1 MKNYLCSQIGLM
13 FIFCGMFF
21 SCTHGAQKQRSAGGA
36 SQFRALTLEEEYQ
49 LGEKV
54 GALILGNYPPV
65 NSSFNDYV
73 SNMARYLAL
82 FSSRPVLFKGYRA
95 HLVDCP
101 DMAAISTPG
110 GFIFLSKPI
119 VEATI
124 NEDELAGILAHE
136 VAHIVLRHGEMSI
149 RRKAAAKKDREE
161 TEGLL
166 DNLTDIADFFVP
178 TDEDREE
185 RETLEKIKLD
195 RKAYGEH
202 LSDLMEVM
210 KVYKYNNNQEYDADK
225 LAIEILLDAGYHPG
239 RFADFLARNFSTV
252 DRLAKSN
259 KSPVR
264 MFETHPLD
272 EDRVKRIR
280 AAIKG
285 WKPGP
290 DSRTRD
296 SRFAKFKALAAKAS

>member
-1 MKNYLCSQIGLM
+1 MRCLLASLFSLM
-13 FIFCGMFF
+13 FAFCAMCF
-21 SCTHGAQKQRSAGGA
+21 SCTHGAQKQQSGVGV
-36 SQFRALTLEEEYQ
+36 SQFRELTLEEEYQ

-54 GALILGNYPPV
+54 GALILGNYSPV
-65 NSSFNDYV
+65 YSTFNDYA
-73 SNMARYLAL
+73 SNMVRYLAM
-82 FSSRPVLFKGYRA
+82 FSSRPVLFKGYRG

-101 DMAAISTPG
+101 DMVAISTPG
-110 GFIFLSKPI
+110 GFIFLSKSI
-119 VEATI
+119 VDATN

-149 RRKAAAKKDREE
+149 RRKASAKKDREE
-161 TEGLL
+161 TESLL
-166 DNLTDIADFFVP
+166 NNLTDLADFFVP
-178 TDEDREE
+178 ANEDSEQRENLE
-185 RETLEKIKLD
+185 RIKLD

-202 LSDLMEVM
+202 LSDLTEVM

-225 LAIEILLDAGYHPG
+225 LALEILLAAGYHPG
-239 RFADFLARNFSTV
+239 KFADFLARNFSTV
-252 DRLAKSN
+252 DRLAKSK

-280 AAIKG
+280 SAIKG

-290 DSRTRD
+290 ASKARD
-296 SRFAKFKALAAKAS
+296 SRFAKFKALAAKSS

>member
-1 MKNYLCSQIGLM
+1 MRRFLSNQVSLM
-13 FIFCGMFF
+13 LAFCAMLV
-21 SCTHGAQKQRSAGGA
+21 SCTHSAQKKQSAGGV
-36 SQFRALTLEEEYQ
+36 SQFRELTLEEEYQ

-54 GALILGNYPPV
+54 GAWILGNYPPV
-65 NSSFNDYV
+65 NSAFNDYA
-73 SNMARYLAL
+73 SNMTRYLAM

-95 HLVDCP
+95 YLVDCP

-110 GFIFLSKPI
+110 GFIFLSKSI
-119 VEATI
+119 VDATN

-136 VAHIVLRHGEMSI
+136 VAHIVLRHGERSI
-149 RRKAAAKKDREE
+149 RRKAAAKKDKEE
-161 TEGLL
+161 TESLL

-178 TDEDREE
+178 AAGDAEE
-185 RETLEKIKLD
+185 RETLERIKAD

-202 LSDLMEVM
+202 LSDLTEVM
-210 KVYKYNNNQEYDADK
+210 KVYKYNNSQEYDADK
-225 LAIEILLDAGYHPG
+225 LALEILLNAGYHP
-239 RFADFLARNFSTV
+239 RKFADFLARNFSTV

-280 AAIKG
+280 AAIRG